1 MKKRIRQERD
11 VWSVEVSPFYLQNS
25 FLKRILDSIFS
36 QTEEL
41 YALQSVKIFQKV
53 EVSTL
58 HF

>member
-1 MKKRIRQERD
+1 MIMKKRIQQERD

-41 YALQSVKIFQKV
+41 YALQYVKIFRK
-53 EVSTL
+53 
-58 HF
+58 